1 MAIDLNDFQ
10 TTRHE
15 LSLPLLM
22 ISGSKGVLACG
33 YLSTAALEKNGD
45 AAAIVRGVSSFED
58 MLVAEI
64 QEVTPQAIALG
75 IRPGMTG
82 QDALEVLK

>member
-1 MAIDLNDFQ
+1 MAIDLNNFQ

-15 LSLPLLM
+15 LSLLLLM

-33 YLSTAALEKNGD
+33 YLSTAALAKNGD
-45 AAAIVRGVSSFED
+45 AAAIVRGVGSFED

-64 QEVTPQAIALG
+64 QEVTPQAEALG
-75 IRPGMTG
+75 VHPGMKG
-82 QDALEVLK
+82 EEALERFQ